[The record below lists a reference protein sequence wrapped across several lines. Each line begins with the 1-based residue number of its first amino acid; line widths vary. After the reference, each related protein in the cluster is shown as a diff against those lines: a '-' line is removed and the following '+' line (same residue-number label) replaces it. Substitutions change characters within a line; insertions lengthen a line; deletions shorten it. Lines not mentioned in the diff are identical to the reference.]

1 MGKKILVKNHL
12 TSEVGAGALERER
25 AKKKECK
32 KAKAPS
38 VKEKSA
44 NSLFFIPPQWKSGFR
59 AQSHLAG
66 GKKGLE

>member
-32 KAKAPS
+32 KS
-38 VKEKSA
+38 ESA
-44 NSLFFIPPQWKSGFR
+44 ERERKKREFALFPPPTVEIRF
-59 AQSHLAG
+59 QSPKPLG
-66 GKKGLE
+66 RGKKGS